1 MTLIR
6 KTFDDQPSGTVATP
20 ANTGASSV
28 NALNGGTV
36 VFDSGMA
43 ARGTAC
49 GLKMSATQTSSA
61 SDIRFALAPAQK
73 YAFEFVYTTPAT
85 LPSVDMAFLDLRTS
99 TRALWLVF
107 RTTGI
112 FQINDATSAT
122 HNLTGTFSAG
132 TRYRIAI
139 LVDNT
144 GGAGASNLSVNIYSE
159 TGTTVLGTYTSSAAQ
174 ISTGNFIEARFGAT
188 TSPAGAIAYGFD
200 DLQWNDGVTTEI
212 GPITGTSSSA
222 PTIVTNDRALYIID
236 RSGSSSNDSG
246 TLLYSIEQTSGTTTS
261 PTVLSSGI
269 WGVVQSATESL
280 SYTVTIT
287 DSLYGSTTSLA
298 TVPQQGAATNVSA
311 PLHWDTTK
319 SDWV

>member
-6 KTFDDQPSGTVATP
+6 KTFDDQPSGTVATT

-28 NALNGGTV
+28 NALNGGSV

-43 ARGTAC
+43 ARGTAA

-61 SDIRFALAPAQK
+61 SDIRFALTPAQK
-73 YAFEFVYTTPAT
+73 YAFEFVYTTPAS
-85 LPSVDMAFLDLRTS
+85 LPSANMTFLDLRTS
-99 TRALWLVF
+99 TRALWLGLLTNGVF
-107 RTTGI
+107 
-112 FQINDATSAT
+112 QVNDATATT

-132 TRYRIAI
+132 TRYRIAV

-144 GGAGASNLSVNIYSE
+144 GGAGASSLSVNIYSE
-159 TGTTVLGTYTSSAAQ
+159 TGTTVLGTYSSSVAQ

-200 DLQWNDGVTTEI
+200 DLQWSDGATTEI

-222 PTIVTNDRALYIID
+222 PTVVTNDRALYIID

-261 PTVLSSGI
+261 PTVLAAGI
-269 WGVVQSATESL
+269 WGVVQSTTESL

-298 TVPQQGAATNVSA
+298 TVPQQAAATNVSA
-311 PLHWDTTK
+311 PLHWNNAT
-319 SDWV
+319 SSWV